1 MLLGKLEQFYL
12 KTCIHLCDLGGYYN
26 LSQVTK
32 SVSKWGQIAPFI
44 GVILANTSS
53 RVIIY
58 YIHLD
63 HARTVTSLKLSNTRI
78 NENYL
83 CVPTFSI

>member
-1 MLLGKLEQFYL
+1 MVYDGHSKPKLHQGR
-12 KTCIHLCDLGGYYN
+12 TI
-26 LSQVTK
+26 T
-32 SVSKWGQIAPFI
+32 
-44 GVILANTSS
+44 VILTNTSS

-63 HARTVTSLKLSNTRI
+63 RARTVMSLKLSNTRI